1 MSAVAP
7 VGGFQVRKSGA
18 RPPCAADFPALAASP
33 HAHRSAG
40 LAYLDNAA
48 TTLKPRCVLQAVEG
62 FYAAGGGNPYR
73 GAYQESIAATRAY
86 EGARATV
93 AAFAGALPGEIVF
106 TRNATEALN
115 LVAYSYA
122 LDRLHEGD
130 EIALPV
136 SEHHSNLVPWQLVC
150 QKTGARLAYLEV
162 DACGRLREGE
172 LERVVGPRTKLIA
185 FAHASNVLGTLLPV
199 EDVVRRAH
207 ACGAVTVM
215 DCAQTAAHVSLRL
228 DALGVDFAAFSGHK
242 MYGPLGIGVLFA
254 RAGMLDALSPFLYG
268 GEMGDE
274 VERGRATFQEGPRRF
289 EAGTPNAAG
298 AVGLAAA
305 VGYLASQGQD
315 EVRAA
320 ERRLTA
326 RLLVGLAS
334 LDGVRVYGNPQADAD
349 RLGVVSFT
357 LEGTDPQDVA
367 LVLDEAGIAI
377 RAGTQCAQPL
387 HRALGLQATCRA
399 SVGLYNGESD
409 VDRFLE
415 AVETARRRITRKVM
429 ALFP

>member
-1 MSAVAP
+1 M
-7 VGGFQVRKSGA
+7 
-18 RPPCAADFPALAASP
+18 
-33 HAHRSAG
+33 
-40 LAYLDNAA
+40 AYLDNAA

-268 GEMGDE
+268 GEMVDQ
-274 VERGRATFQEGPRRF
+274 VERGRTTFQEGPRPLRGGHAQRGGRRGLGGGRRVSGRPGPRRG
-289 EAGTPNAAG
+289 AGGRAPSDGAPAGRPRIVGRRAGVRQPPGRRGPAGRRVLHAGRHRPAGRGAG
-298 AVGLAAA
+298 AGRGRHCHPCGHA
-305 VGYLASQGQD
+305 VRPAS
-315 EVRAA
+315 
-320 ERRLTA
+320 
-326 RLLVGLAS
+326 
-334 LDGVRVYGNPQADAD
+334 P
-349 RLGVVSFT
+349 
-357 LEGTDPQDVA
+357 P
-367 LVLDEAGIAI
+367 
-377 RAGTQCAQPL
+377 
-387 HRALGLQATCRA
+387 ALGLQATCRA

-415 AVETARRRITRKVM
+415 AVETARRRITRKIM

>member
-1 MSAVAP
+1 
-7 VGGFQVRKSGA
+7 
-18 RPPCAADFPALAASP
+18 
-33 HAHRSAG
+33 
-40 LAYLDNAA
+40 
-48 TTLKPRCVLQAVEG
+48 
-62 FYAAGGGNPYR
+62 
-73 GAYQESIAATRAY
+73 
-86 EGARATV
+86 
-93 AAFAGALPGEIVF
+93 
-106 TRNATEALN
+106 
-115 LVAYSYA
+115 
-122 LDRLHEGD
+122 
-130 EIALPV
+130 
-136 SEHHSNLVPWQLVC
+136 
-150 QKTGARLAYLEV
+150 
-162 DACGRLREGE
+162 
-172 LERVVGPRTKLIA
+172 
-185 FAHASNVLGTLLPV
+185 
-199 EDVVRRAH
+199 
-207 ACGAVTVM
+207 
-215 DCAQTAAHVSLRL
+215 
-228 DALGVDFAAFSGHK
+228 

-268 GEMGDE
+268 GEMVDQ
-274 VERGRATFQEGPRRF
+274 VERGRTTFQEGPRRF

-305 VGYLASQGQD
+305 VGYLAGQGQD

-326 RLLVGLAS
+326 RLLAGLAS

-415 AVETARRRITRKVM
+415 AVETARRRITRKIM

>member
-1 MSAVAP
+1 MRP
-7 VGGFQVRKSGA
+7 FA
-18 RPPCAADFPALAASP
+18 R
-33 HAHRSAG
+33 RRAG
-40 LAYLDNAA
+40 
-48 TTLKPRCVLQAVEG
+48 TR
-62 FYAAGGGNPYR
+62 R
-73 GAYQESIAATRAY
+73 GA
-86 EGARATV
+86 
-93 AAFAGALPGEIVF
+93 
-106 TRNATEALN
+106 
-115 LVAYSYA
+115 
-122 LDRLHEGD
+122 
-130 EIALPV
+130 
-136 SEHHSNLVPWQLVC
+136 
-150 QKTGARLAYLEV
+150 
-162 DACGRLREGE
+162 
-172 LERVVGPRTKLIA
+172 RTKLIA

-268 GEMGDE
+268 GEMVDQ
-274 VERGRATFQEGPRRF
+274 VERGRTTFQEGPRRF

-305 VGYLASQGQD
+305 VGYLAGQGQD

-326 RLLVGLAS
+326 RLLAGLAS

-415 AVETARRRITRKVM
+415 AVETARRRITRKIM
-429 ALFP
+429 TLFP

>member
-1 MSAVAP
+1 MNADGPYDGVRAAGHAP
-7 VGGFQVRKSGA
+7 Q
-18 RPPCAADFPALAASP
+18 PPCAADFPALTEPARARR
-33 HAHRSAG
+33 RSG

-48 TTLKPRCVLQAVEG
+48 TTLKPRCVLQAVED
-62 FYAAGGGNPYR
+62 FYAAGKGNPYR
-73 GAYQESIAATRAY
+73 GASRESVAATQAY
-86 EGARATV
+86 ERAREEV
-93 AAFAGALPGEIVF
+93 AAFVGALPGEIVF

-136 SEHHSNLVPWQLVC
+136 SEHHSNLVPWQFVC

-162 DACGRLREGE
+162 DAHGRLRESE
-172 LERVVGPRTKLIA
+172 LERVVGPRTKVVA
-185 FAHASNVLGTLLPV
+185 FAHASNVLGTLVPV
-199 EDVVRRAH
+199 EDVVRCARAV
-207 ACGAVTVM
+207 GAVTVM
-215 DCAQTAAHVSLRL
+215 DCAQTAAHDPLRL
-228 DALGVDFAAFSGHK
+228 GERGVDFAAFSGHK
-242 MYGPLGIGVLFA
+242 MYGPLGIGVLFV
-254 RAGMLDALSPFLYG
+254 REGMRGALSPFLYG
-268 GEMGDE
+268 GEMVDQ
-274 VERGRATFQEGPRRF
+274 VERGRTTFQEGPRRF

-305 VGYLASQGQD
+305 VGYLVGQGEG

-326 RLLVGLAS
+326 RLLAGLAS
-334 LDGVRVYGNPQADAD
+334 LDGVRVFGNPQAGAD
-349 RLGVVSFT
+349 RLGVVSLT
-357 LEGTDPQDVA
+357 VAGTDPQDVA
-367 LVLDEAGIAI
+367 SVLDEAGIAV
-377 RAGTQCAQPL
+377 RAGAQCAQPL
-387 HRALGLQATCRA
+387 HRALGVQATCRA
-399 SVGLYNGESD
+399 SLGLYNGDAD